1 MYKHQQHV
9 CGFVCFV
16 RNINLLN
23 PTNNTCDQNLVL
35 GLKELKRA
43 AKVGQFLKVIN
54 NKLK

>member
-1 MYKHQQHV
+1 MCVVLYALY
-9 CGFVCFV
+9 
-16 RNINLLN
+16 INLLN

-43 AKVGQFLKVIN
+43 AKVCQFLKVIN